1 MTGRDRL
8 TVNVPA
14 SAGAPRAQTRQWRLM
29 RRCATAC
36 VAVAVPLTSRL
47 DAQTVR
53 TIVAAPAYQSWT
65 FDKAVPLD
73 SLRVL
78 DASQLSAPFVV
89 SMPFA
94 SNWSASLSGAA
105 FSSTVNLDAT
115 GSSASRKLSGVTDL
129 RLRVSGPITGDALQF
144 TVGVNLPTGNR
155 SLSIP
160 QNDVLRVLAAPALGA
175 QVAVPGVGLGATVG
189 VIAAGMRGNWSLA
202 AGASVEHR
210 GSYSPLDAIIAGRNA
225 RTELAPGAAAHL
237 SFGADGQLGVHRLT
251 IGLLGDVYTKD
262 EVRSITASGTRTDNY
277 RLGPTA
283 LATAALQI
291 GGTGFRELTIRVTNR
306 YRSAFSDNTG
316 ATIAGS
322 NGNYLD
328 GGISAVLGAPDRVA
342 LVFGV
347 DGSTHTGLS
356 VDNGFVGAGL
366 TAAGFSVGLSVPSGN
381 FELRPTAR
389 YAVGTLKTNRVTTS
403 MTSIT
408 AGLSIST
415 R

>member
-1 MTGRDRL
+1 MNVPMQVTL
-8 TVNVPA
+8 TVR
-14 SAGAPRAQTRQWRLM
+14 SAAYATYPLS
-29 RRCATAC
+29 RRWSCMAMAAA
-36 VAVAVPLTSRL
+36 AVATVTTRS

-53 TIVAAPAYQSWT
+53 TIVAAPAYQSWK
-65 FDKAVPLD
+65 FDKAVPID

-94 SNWSASLSGAA
+94 SNWNASLSGAA
-105 FSSTVNLDAT
+105 FSSTVNVEGT
-115 GSSASRKLSGVTDL
+115 GSGASRKLSGVTDL
-129 RLRVSGPITGDALQF
+129 RLRVNGPIKGDALQF
-144 TVGVNLPTGNR
+144 TIGVNVPTGNR

-175 QVAVPGVGLGATVG
+175 QVTVPGVGLGGTIG

-202 AGASVEHR
+202 MGASVEHR
-210 GSYSPLDAIIAGRNA
+210 GAYSPLDAIIAGRNT

-237 SFGADGQLGVHRLT
+237 SFAADGQVGVHRLT
-251 IGLLGDVYTKD
+251 IGLLGDMYTKD
-262 EVRSITASGTRTDNY
+262 EVRSITSSGTRTDNY

-283 LATAALQI
+283 LATAALHV
-291 GGTGFRELTIRVTNR
+291 GGTPFRELTIRVTNR

-316 ATIAGS
+316 ATITGS
-322 NGNYLD
+322 SGNYLD
-328 GGISAVLGAPDRVA
+328 GGVSGMFGAADGIAFVI
-342 LVFGV
+342 GV

-366 TAAGFSVGLSVPSGN
+366 TAAGLTIGLALPSGG

-389 YAVGTLKTNRVTTS
+389 YAVGTLKTNRLTTS
-403 MTSIT
+403 MTTIT
-408 AGLSIST
+408 AGLSISA